1 MELRKIKEIT
11 SLFVLN
17 GETVNAMRYGNGH
30 IHETYVVTTMTKTT
44 SKRYI
49 LQRINNFV
57 FKNVERLMDNISS
70 VTSYLLK
77 ETKQRNGNV
86 EKECLR
92 LVPTRDG
99 AYYVKYDDSYY
110 RMFYFIEGATTYSV
124 VEKPEHFYQSAV
136 AFASFQKSLSGFD
149 ASTLFEVIEGFHNT
163 RKRFNDFIIALEQ
176 DKLGRAKDI
185 PDEIAFIKAREKYVD
200 KIVDMLA
207 SKEIPTRVTH
217 NDTKL
222 NNVMIDDLTG
232 KAGAVIDLDTLMPG
246 SLLYDFGDAI
256 RFGCNPVSED
266 EKKLDK
272 VVFNI
277 ELFETYAKGYLSV
290 LGDTITEKEKENLA
304 FSAILMTLECGI
316 RFVTDYLDGDV
327 YFSTHYEGQ
336 NLARAHTQFK
346 LVSDMESLL
355 ESMNNIISR
364 I

>member
-1 MELRKIKEIT
+1 MELREIKQIT
-11 SLFVLN
+11 SAFVLK

-49 LQRINNFV
+49 LQRVNNFV
-57 FKNVERLMDNISS
+57 FKNVERLMDNIVA
-70 VTSYLLK
+70 VTTYLLK
-77 ETKQRNGNV
+77 DAKACGRNV
-86 EKECLR
+86 EKDCLR
-92 LVPTRDG
+92 LVPAKDG
-99 AYYVKYDDSYY
+99 AYYVKHEGGYY

-124 VEKPEHFYQSAV
+124 VEKPEHFYESAV
-136 AFASFQKSLSGFD
+136 AFASFQKALKGFD
-149 ASTLFEVIEGFHNT
+149 ATSLYEVIEGFHDT
-163 RKRFNDFIIALEQ
+163 RKRYNDFIKSLEL
-176 DKLGRAKDI
+176 DKLNRAKDI
-185 PDEIAFIKAREKYVD
+185 PDEIAFIKEREKYVD
-200 KIVDMLA
+200 KIVDMLK
-207 SKEIPTRVTH
+207 SGEIPTRVTH

-222 NNVMIDDLTG
+222 NNVMIDDLTE
-232 KAGAVIDLDTLMPG
+232 KAAAVIDLDTLMPG

-277 ELFETYAKGYLSV
+277 DLFETYAKGYLSV
-290 LGDTITEKEKENLA
+290 LGDVITEKERANLA

-327 YFSTHYEGQ
+327 YFTTHYEGQ

-346 LVSDMESLL
+346 LVSDMEGLL
-355 ESMNNIISR
+355 DRMNDIISR